1 MKRKQKYGSCACIN
15 CTYGKPLMEGRVVLC
30 KKKGLVKPDA
40 ICGKYMYDPLKRRIS
55 PLLPIPKIT
64 LPMDD

>member
-1 MKRKQKYGSCACIN
+1 
-15 CTYGKPLMEGRVVLC
+15 MEGRVVLC

-55 PLLPIPKIT
+55 PLPPIPKIT